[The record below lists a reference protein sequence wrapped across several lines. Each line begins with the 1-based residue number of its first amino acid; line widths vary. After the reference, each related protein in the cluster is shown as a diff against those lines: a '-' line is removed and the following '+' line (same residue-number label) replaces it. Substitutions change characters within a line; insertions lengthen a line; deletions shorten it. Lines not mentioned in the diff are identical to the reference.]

1 MARLRE
7 RMQAYLFKA
16 IKEAKVNT
24 SWIQDEPAWEGAV
37 SGFVGDVLSLPPR
50 HLLWKAFL
58 PFARRIAVIGMYN
71 SLSQLALKLTAPGVP
86 DFYQGTELWDLSL
99 VDPDNRRPVDFGP
112 RARLLAEMREQLHQ
126 PDARARLFAEV
137 LGSWEDGRIKLLL
150 TNLLLLLRRDHPEL
164 FGEGGYRALTPFGPR
179 ADKLVAFARE
189 QGRQLS
195 ITVAPRLVA
204 GLLEGDA
211 RWARLPL
218 ERFAGTLVPV
228 PGLRPGDRVRDAL
241 TLELRTLR
249 AGEQGAVL
257 AADELFGSLPVAV
270 LIGEVPG

>member
-1 MARLRE
+1 
-7 RMQAYLFKA
+7 
-16 IKEAKVNT
+16 
-24 SWIQDEPAWEGAV
+24 
-37 SGFVGDVLSLPPR
+37 
-50 HLLWKAFL
+50 
-58 PFARRIAVIGMYN
+58 MYN
-71 SLSQLALKLTAPGVP
+71 TLSQLALKLTAPGVP

-112 RARLLAEMREQLHQ
+112 RARLLAEMREQLAPPQ
-126 PDARARLFAEV
+126 PDARARLFADV

-150 TNLLLLLRRDHPEL
+150 TNLFLLLRRDHPGL
-164 FGEGGYRALTPFGPR
+164 FGEGGYRALTPWGPR

-189 QGRQLS
+189 QGRELS

-211 RWARLPL
+211 RSARLPA
-218 ERFAGTLVPV
+218 EKFAGTLVPV

-257 AADELFGSLPVAV
+257 AADELFGALPVAV
-270 LIGEVPG
+270 LIGEVPR